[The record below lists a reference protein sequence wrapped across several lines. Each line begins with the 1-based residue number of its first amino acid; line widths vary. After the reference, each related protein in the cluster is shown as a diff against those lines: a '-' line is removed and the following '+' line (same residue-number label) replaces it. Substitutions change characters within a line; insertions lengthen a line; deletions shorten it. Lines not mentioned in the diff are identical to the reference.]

1 MKKYYDEPT
10 QVIFKINNGAG
21 EELCSGIAY
30 CGEIICGCCGGV
42 FFFDDPEQKV
52 TVLKELSWV
61 DLSEEILGDEDIGD
75 FLK

>member
-10 QVIFKINNGAG
+10 QVIFKFNNGIG
-21 EELCSGIAY
+21 EEISTGIAY

-42 FFFDDPEQKV
+42 FFFDDSEQKPA
-52 TVLKELSWV
+52 VLKELPWV